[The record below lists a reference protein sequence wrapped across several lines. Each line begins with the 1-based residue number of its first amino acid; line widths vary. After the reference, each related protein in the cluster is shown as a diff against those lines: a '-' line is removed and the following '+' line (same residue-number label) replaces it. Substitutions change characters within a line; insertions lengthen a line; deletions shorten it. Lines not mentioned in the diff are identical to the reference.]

1 MAISGPKALRSLDNA
16 VRDIRR
22 EESQITKRLSRSTE
36 RAAKVRESEAEL
48 FRKLAATRLNLSE
61 QEQIDQRL
69 SKAEKAAKD
78 VLKAHASQI
87 AKSEK
92 QLEEF
97 DKQIASIAKVRQQTL
112 EAMEEDQSKL
122 KILADNIS
130 SAIEK
135 DPDYATKRARSNEL
149 RIIAEEAIKKT
160 EQAEQD
166 QEQKGRPYRQDPL
179 FMYLWDAGYGTKNY
193 KANNLVRWLDNFVA
207 KLVDYQEARPNFSML
222 NEIPLRLR
230 EHAQRQAQAAEI
242 VDEELDLLET
252 QAIEKAGGGPITSAL
267 EQARERLDQLD
278 AQMLELEDDR
288 DEMARAFSELAE
300 GKDPVF
306 SNAVDDLAGALQGRD
321 IDELMAAARKTATGR
336 DDGIVAKISDAR
348 ARAFDH
354 GKEIRELRT
363 RLKVLEQRRRELEDI
378 GWEFKKSRFDDPRSQ
393 FRQDDLVGDLLG
405 EFLRGAITAA
415 NYWGQ
420 WQRSQSWKAGTGD
433 WGGSFGLPRGGR
445 RSNSSRRSSHGSSS
459 RKSSSRNNSS
469 SRGPWNPG
477 GSSKDSSSRP
487 RSPWANPSGRNRSSA
502 KNFSRPRRSG
512 SKGSRRS
519 SSFKTGGG
527 F

>member
-22 EESQITKRLSRSTE
+22 EESQISKRLSRSTE
-36 RAAKVRESEAEL
+36 RLAKVRESEAEL
-48 FRKLAATRLNLSE
+48 FRKLASTRLNLSG
-61 QEQIDQRL
+61 QEQIEARL
-69 SKAEKAAKD
+69 SKAEKAARA
-78 VLKAHASQI
+78 VLKEHAIQI

-92 QLEEF
+92 QLEDF
-97 DKQIASIAKVRQQTL
+97 DKKIAAIAKIRQQTL
-112 EAMEEDQSKL
+112 EAMEEDQKQL
-122 KILADNIS
+122 KDLADDIS

-135 DPDYATKRARSNEL
+135 DPDYAAKRDSANEL

-179 FMYLWDAGYGTKNY
+179 FMYLWNAGYGTKNY
-193 KANNLVRWLDNFVA
+193 KANNLVRWLDSFVA
-207 KLVDYQEARPNFSML
+207 KLVDYQEARPNFAML

-242 VDEELDLLET
+242 VEEELDILEA

-267 EQARERLDQLD
+267 KQAREKLDTLDQ
-278 AQMLELEDDR
+278 QMLETEDDR

-300 GKDPVF
+300 GKDPAF
-306 SNAVDDLAGALQGRD
+306 SSAVNDLAGALQGRD
-321 IDELMAAARKTATGR
+321 LDELMNEARQTATGR

-348 ARAFDH
+348 ARAFDD
-354 GKEIRELRT
+354 GKEIRELRD

-393 FRQDDLVGDLLG
+393 FRQDELVGDLLG

-420 WQRSQSWKAGTGD
+420 WQRSQSWRAGTGD
-433 WGGSFGLPRGGR
+433 WGGGFGLPRGGR
-445 RSNSSRRSSHGSSS
+445 RSNSSRG
-459 RKSSSRNNSS
+459 SSRNQSSHRSSTRSS
-469 SRGPWNPG
+469 SSKGPWSTN
-477 GSSKDSSSRP
+477 GSNKGSGSRP
-487 RSPWANPSGRNRSSA
+487 RSPWAKSSGRNRNSA
-502 KNFSRPRRSG
+502 KSFSRPRRSG

-519 SSFKTGGG
+519 GSFKTGEG